1 MQLSKLIKGMAFI
14 TVMSL
19 MYIHLQMKIYDLAYQ
34 AKKKEHQ
41 IQKLRDDNGVATYHI
56 LALKSV
62 SHIGQKLLDEQ
73 SVMQFAGNGKVFE
86 LASSQGNAKEVSK
99 PSRGSIGSLSFNF
112 QNLFTFSTAQ
122 AEAQSL
128 DKY

>member
-1 MQLSKLIKGMAFI
+1 MQLSKWIKGMMFI

-19 MYIHLQMKIYDLAYQ
+19 IYINLQMKIYDLPYQ

-73 SVMQFAGNGKVFE
+73 TQMQFVGNDKVYE
-86 LASSQGNAKEVSK
+86 LAASQKNVKEISK
-99 PSRGSIGSLSFNF
+99 SPKGAIGSLSLNV
-112 QNLFTFSTAQ
+112 QNLLTFSTAQ
-122 AEAQSL
+122 AEARSL